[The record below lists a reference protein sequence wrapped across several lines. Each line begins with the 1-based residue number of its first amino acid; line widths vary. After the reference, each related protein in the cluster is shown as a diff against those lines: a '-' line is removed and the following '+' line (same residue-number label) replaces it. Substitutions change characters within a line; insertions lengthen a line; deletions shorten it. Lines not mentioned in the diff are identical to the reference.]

1 MIDIEENRPA
11 AASVQ
16 TLIERHD
23 AGIAIVRLAATTA
36 AENQPDGSAPRIAAF
51 QRRVVAAGLDH
62 LEILKPVVI
71 WDYNFTYWDWA
82 VWGNESTG
90 TELEAIHNVLF
101 PDAPFDHDQAVPD
114 GLPNADRAERKWRN
128 QRLDG
133 LGLHTHI
140 QAGAD
145 VYVTSDQ
152 NFFKETKKSP
162 LAALGAHMI
171 MPPHEAVAYLDSL

>member
-36 AENQPDGSAPRIAAF
+36 AEEPSRTGLHRGSRLSSGGLWP
-51 QRRVVAAGLDH
+51 AGLDH

-90 TELEAIHNVLF
+90 NRTRGN
-101 PDAPFDHDQAVPD
+101 PQRAVS
-114 GLPNADRAERKWRN
+114 RRTVR
-128 QRLDG
+128 
-133 LGLHTHI
+133 
-140 QAGAD
+140 
-145 VYVTSDQ
+145 S
-152 NFFKETKKSP
+152 
-162 LAALGAHMI
+162 
-171 MPPHEAVAYLDSL
+171 